1 MDNMEAV
8 GGKKEE
14 GEKIIRSHVLGAM
27 GVGLIPIPLVDVI
40 ALTGVHLNMLRKLA
54 KLYAI
59 PFSKD
64 SGKNLIAS
72 LLGGTIPVSV
82 SGTLASLVKAI
93 PIIGQTTGALTM
105 PATAGSM
112 TYAVGRVFLQ
122 HFESGGTFLNFNP
135 EEVKEHY
142 ARLFEEGKK
151 VVAEVKEEIKPPE
164 QVIPESTDE
173 TVQSDE
179 DLMNDNNIIAE
190 QRRKPDERKRRGS
203 KSSKS

>member
-8 GGKKEE
+8 VGKKEE

-93 PIIGQTTGALTM
+93 PIIGQTRA
-105 PATAGSM
+105 
-112 TYAVGRVFLQ
+112 
-122 HFESGGTFLNFNP
+122 H
-135 EEVKEHY
+135 
-142 ARLFEEGKK
+142 
-151 VVAEVKEEIKPPE
+151 
-164 QVIPESTDE
+164 
-173 TVQSDE
+173 
-179 DLMNDNNIIAE
+179 
-190 QRRKPDERKRRGS
+190 
-203 KSSKS
+203 

>member
-1 MDNMEAV
+1 ME
-8 GGKKEE
+8 KQKEA
-14 GEKIIRSHVLGAM
+14 EKIIRNHIYGAM
-27 GVGLIPIPLVDVI
+27 GVGLIPVPLVDVV

-54 KLYAI
+54 KLYNI

-64 SGKNLIAS
+64 TGKNLIAS

-82 SGTLASLVKAI
+82 SGTLASMVKAI

-105 PATAGSM
+105 PATSGAM

-135 EEVKEHY
+135 EKVREHY

-151 VVAEVKEEIKPPE
+151 VVAEVKKEDAKP
-164 QVIPESTDE
+164 VVNGESTE
-173 TVQSDE
+173 TIRSDE
-179 DLMNDNNIIAE
+179 EDRVNDNNNM
-190 QRRKPDERKRRGS
+190 
-203 KSSKS
+203 